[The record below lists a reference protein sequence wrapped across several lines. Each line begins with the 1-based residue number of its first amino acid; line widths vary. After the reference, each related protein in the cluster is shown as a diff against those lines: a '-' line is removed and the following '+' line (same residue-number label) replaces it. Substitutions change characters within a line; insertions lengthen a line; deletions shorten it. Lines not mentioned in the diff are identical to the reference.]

1 MTQFFRVVAATL
13 AVVAILCFAPLAK
26 AAEDQPRAPGGM
38 PGGMYYLPIPGY
50 YLLQS
55 EYAQK
60 EMELLPK
67 QKEQLQ
73 EIAKKYNESMQ
84 QDAKIDWMKLSQEER
99 QAKAKEIRDNYEKR
113 AAEVKAEVDK
123 VLLPHQKETL
133 KRLELRTRLMSFLYS
148 PAILDQINM
157 TQKQKDDLAQI
168 RKDLQDKM
176 QQLQQESLDKTFKLL
191 SEQQVKQLEEIASQG
206 YRAWEQPKP
215 KPEK

>member
-1 MTQFFRVVAATL
+1 MTRFFRVVAATL
-13 AVVAILCFAPLAK
+13 AVVAVLCFAPSANS
-26 AAEDQPRAPGGM
+26 AEGQPIVFGGM
-38 PGGMYYLPIPGY
+38 PGGTYYLPIPDG

-55 EYAQK
+55 EHAQK

-73 EIAKKYNESMQ
+73 EIAKKYYESMQ

-99 QAKAKEIRDNYEKR
+99 QTKAKEIRENYEKR
-113 AAEVKAEVDK
+113 TAEVKAEVDK
-123 VLLPHQKETL
+123 VLLAHQKETL
-133 KRLELRTRLMSFLYS
+133 KRLALRSRLMSFLYS

-168 RKDLQDKM
+168 RKNLQDKM
-176 QQLQQESLDKTFKLL
+176 QRLQQESLDETFKLL

-206 YRAWEQPKP
+206 YRVWEQPKP